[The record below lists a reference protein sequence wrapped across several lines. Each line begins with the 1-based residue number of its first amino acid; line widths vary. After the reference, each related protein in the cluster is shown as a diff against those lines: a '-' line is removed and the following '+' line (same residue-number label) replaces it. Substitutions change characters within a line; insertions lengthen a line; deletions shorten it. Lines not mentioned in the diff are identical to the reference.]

1 MKVDHLMIAVLVLQV
16 LDVLTTLYVLRKKA
30 GVETNPIMRKLMDTF
45 GPELGLIAPKVIATF
60 PLWYFRNET
69 PLWVWVVV
77 IVLFMLVVINNLKY
91 VRKAKG

>member
-1 MKVDHLMIAVLVLQV
+1 MTVDHLMIAVIVLQV

-60 PLWYFRNET
+60 PLWAFRDQT
-69 PLWVWVVV
+69 PLWVWLVV
-77 IVLFMLVVINNLKY
+77 IVVFALVVINNLKY
-91 VRKAKG
+91 VMKARA